1 MGDLRHYH
9 CKLLVEIIMNVEE
22 EFLDVLQNIEAAI
35 QIVYRENANLLDYD
49 VESALN
55 MLMVDYQHEQKT
67 NVIAPQKTS
76 SAELKIAVYQAVRAA
91 CEFRMG
97 RGARAHQDIEPLEL
111 SEILACLKRIR
122 KSVQTWTRRDGRQG
136 YLNFVSEFV

>member
-1 MGDLRHYH
+1 
-9 CKLLVEIIMNVEE
+9 MNVEE

-67 NVIAPQKTS
+67 NVIALQKTS

-97 RGARAHQDIEPLEL
+97 RGARVHQDIEPLEL